1 MKKDLLKIINEVLKE
16 KEIKLLEI
24 YPEMSLRNDIG
35 FDSLNLAYLTVLIED
50 KYGIDIFENGVIDTI
65 SDILKK
71 INE

>member
-1 MKKDLLKIINEVLKE
+1 MKKSLLKIINEILKE
-16 KEIKLLEI
+16 KEIQILEI
-24 YPEMSLRNDIG
+24 YPEMNLRNDIG

-50 KYGIDIFENGVIDTI
+50 EYGVDIFENGIVDTI

>member
-1 MKKDLLKIINEVLKE
+1 MKKNLLKIINEVLKE
-16 KEIKLLEI
+16 KEIEI
-24 YPEMSLRNDIG
+24 LQINPEMNLRNDIG

-50 KYGIDIFENGVIDTI
+50 EYGIDIFENGVVDTI

>member
-1 MKKDLLKIINEVLKE
+1 MKKNLLKIINEVLKE
-16 KEIKLLEI
+16 KEIEILEI
-24 YPEMSLRNDIG
+24 NPEMNLRNDIG

-50 KYGIDIFENGVIDTI
+50 EYGIDIFENGVVDTI

>member
-1 MKKDLLKIINEVLKE
+1 MKKSLLKIINEILKE
-16 KEIKLLEI
+16 KKIEILEI
-24 YPEMSLRNDIG
+24 YPEMNLRNDIG

-50 KYGIDIFENGVIDTI
+50 EYGVDIFENGIVDTI

>member
-1 MKKDLLKIINEVLKE
+1 MKKNLLKIINKVLKE
-16 KEIKLLEI
+16 KEIEILEI
-24 YPEMSLRNDIG
+24 NPEMNLRNDIG

-50 KYGIDIFENGVIDTI
+50 EYGIDIFENGVVDTI